1 MKRFRL
7 LLQLCA
13 VLTVLAGVG
22 APRSAE
28 AQVFKPQG
36 MPIPSFFFPAAERR
50 AREAC
55 ANNESNCRA
64 SVRAQMEQEMAISL
78 TIPWII
84 LGIGVLVVLFYLRKQ
99 EKARAAKRAL
109 ARRNHDPGAFRKLDK
124 DKADKKRSN
133 GDDDDA
139 DRLT

>member
-1 MKRFRL
+1 MKRLRL

-13 VLTVLAGVG
+13 VLTVFVGVG
-22 APRSAE
+22 APRPAE

-55 ANNESNCRA
+55 ANNEPNCRA

-78 TIPWII
+78 TFPWII
-84 LGIGVLVVLFYLRKQ
+84 LGAGVLVVLFYLRKQ
-99 EKARAAKRAL
+99 EKKRAAVRAL

-124 DKADKKRSN
+124 DKTERKRAS
-133 GDDDDA
+133 DDDDA
-139 DRLT
+139 DQLS